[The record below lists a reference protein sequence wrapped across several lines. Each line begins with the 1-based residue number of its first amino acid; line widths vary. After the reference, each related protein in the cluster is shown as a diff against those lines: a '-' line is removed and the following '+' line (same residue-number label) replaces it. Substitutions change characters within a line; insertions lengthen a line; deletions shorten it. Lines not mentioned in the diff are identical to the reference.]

1 MNQNAASRSAGQSE
15 MIKQKEAPEGAP
27 RGFRL
32 LVLQLLPQLDV
43 HRGGQERSQ

>member
-1 MNQNAASRSAGQSE
+1 

-32 LVLQLLPQLDV
+32 LVLLLLPQLNV
-43 HRGGQERSQ
+43 HRGGQERDR